1 MYVRVIHFAVVR
13 YDPAELL
20 GEPIER
26 TGTLCKNKSEYP
38 ATTEE
43 QADVTCKVCR
53 TMLNR
58 AQYLR
63 STQFTIAD
71 KAFIH
76 TCAQEVWNYIGFD
89 VLASTAEM
97 KGISTEEVTVTR
109 SDVME
114 MVIDADRLDMH
125 MREETTRH
133 WVPEERSRFFAIWDK
148 LSYAA
153 KRQVIRPAF
162 PHQRFGL

>member
-1 MYVRVIHFAVVR
+1 MYARVIHYAVMRVG
-13 YDPAELL
+13 PSELL
-20 GEPIER
+20 REPVEYAS
-26 TGTLCKNKSEYP
+26 TLCKNKSEYAVVSP
-38 ATTEE
+38 ET
-43 QADVTCKVCR
+43 DRVTCKTCR

-63 STQFTIAD
+63 STQFTVAD

-76 TCAQEVWNYIGFD
+76 TCAQSVWDYIGFD

-97 KGISTEEVTVTR
+97 KGKSTESVTVSR
-109 SDVME
+109 ADVME
-114 MVIDADRLDMH
+114 MVIDADRLDEH
-125 MREETTRH
+125 LRSESRI